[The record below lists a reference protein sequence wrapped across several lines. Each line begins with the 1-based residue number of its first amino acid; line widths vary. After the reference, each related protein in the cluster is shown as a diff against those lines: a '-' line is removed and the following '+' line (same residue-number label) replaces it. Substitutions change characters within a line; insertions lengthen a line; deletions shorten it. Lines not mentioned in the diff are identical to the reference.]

1 MLLNEIDYERQL
13 LRPNCTARLAQAVM
27 LLFAAATAAVQP
39 SSSWCSSWGVEQPIT
54 FCVQ

>member
-1 MLLNEIDYERQL
+1 MKEQL

-39 SSSWCSSWGVEQPIT
+39 SSSWCNSWGVELPIT